1 MHKALKSLKCVMR
14 YGLLHLLHRVLFSL
28 QSESQRIKWFDDH
41 PLFFVIFVCMLQFI
55 LFYRCWLLFSFS
67 SISSFSSLSLFFDKQ
82 IDDHRKLHVAW
93 DLIFTVP
100 WATIL
105 SKNCIISD
113 TCIVNTLDGCYNCNG
128 YSFFLSF
135 IAGSSIAWSSNLNK
149 HNGIVPF
156 EDTHTHTQN
165 NKYMGD

>member
-1 MHKALKSLKCVMR
+1 MIIL
-14 YGLLHLLHRVLFSL
+14 YFLLFL
-28 QSESQRIKWFDDH
+28 
-41 PLFFVIFVCMLQFI
+41 FVCYSLFCFI
-55 LFYRCWLLFSFS
+55 VVGCYFPFLPSLRFLL
-67 SISSFSSLSLFFDKQ
+67 SLSLFFDKQ

-156 EDTHTHTQN
+156 EDTHTHILKITNIWATNASLLAQTFQWFN
-165 NKYMGD
+165 MNEKDCVVEYL